1 LRNLGFAAAFSKW
14 GRAADSR
21 EAFMPAYRL
30 RDVAVLVGAVVVG
43 AAAGF
48 NGGWLAAVPPKVI
61 TVDTP
66 NKLATGNA
74 DIRTPVTAHS

>member
-1 LRNLGFAAAFSKW
+1 
-14 GRAADSR
+14 
-21 EAFMPAYRL
+21 MPAYRL